1 MNVLVVDVGGTNVK
15 VLATGQSE
23 PRKFPSGPT
32 LSPETM
38 VAGVQK
44 LAEDWQYDVVSIGY
58 PGRVIRGQ
66 ILAEPHNL
74 APGWGGFD
82 FAAAFGRPVKVVNDA
97 AMQALGSYQ
106 GGLLLFLGL
115 GTGLGSA
122 VVAEG
127 MVVPMEL
134 AHLPYRKGTYEDYV
148 GRRGLKRMGKK
159 KWARHVGVVVGRMA
173 AALHPDDI
181 VLGGGNTKKLPALPP
196 GCREGQN
203 VNAFAGGFRLW
214 EAAAEPAPAATDGA
228 AAKPKKTRKS
238 EAP

>member
-15 VLATGQSE
+15 ILATGQSE

-32 LSPETM
+32 LTPEAM
-38 VAGVQK
+38 VAGVTK
-44 LAEDWQYDVVSIGY
+44 LAEDWPYDVVSIGY
-58 PGRVIRGQ
+58 PGLVVRGK
-66 ILAEPHNL
+66 ILTEPHNL
-74 APGWGGFD
+74 AFGWVGFD
-82 FAAAFGRPVKVVNDA
+82 FQAAFGRPVKLLNDA

-127 MVVPMEL
+127 IVVPMEL

-159 KWARHVGVVVGRMA
+159 KWARHVAIVVSRMA

-181 VLGGGNTKKLPALPP
+181 VLGGGNTKKLKALPP
-196 GCREGQN
+196 GSRAGQN

-214 EAAAEPAPAATDGA
+214 EGAVDPARAATDGA
-228 AAKPKKTRKS
+228 AAKSKKPRKS
-238 EAP
+238 ETQ

>member
-15 VLATGQSE
+15 ILATGQSE
-23 PRKFPSGPT
+23 PRKLPSGPT
-32 LSPETM
+32 LAPEAM
-38 VAGVQK
+38 VAGVQN

-58 PGRVIRGQ
+58 PGRVVRGR

-74 APGWGGFD
+74 APGWVGFD
-82 FAAAFGRPVKVVNDA
+82 FAAAFGQPVKVVNDA

-127 MVVPMEL
+127 IVVPMEL

-148 GRRGLKRMGKK
+148 GRRGLKRMGRK
-159 KWARHVGVVVGRMA
+159 KWARHVAVVVGRMA
-173 AALHPDDI
+173 AALAPDDI
-181 VLGGGNTKKLPALPP
+181 VLGGGNTKKLKALPP
-196 GCREGQN
+196 GSRAGEN

-214 EAAAEPAPAATDGA
+214 EAAVEPAPAATDGA
-228 AAKPKKTRKS
+228 VPKPKKTRKN